1 MAEERICK
9 VTERKIITAYD
20 PKPIPYFG
28 YDYTAQR
35 EGDDGED
42 LCGWGSTEAEAIA
55 DLLEAEDCAQDE
67 AEARAQK
74 AVKL

>member
-1 MAEERICK
+1 

-35 EGDDGED
+35 EGDTGED

-55 DLLEAEDCAQDE
+55 DLLDMEAAAQDE
-67 AEARAQK
+67 AEARAARK